1 MKKVILATV
10 LAASAVSMTT
20 NANAA
25 VVTGTI
31 CNAANAAGSGTGVAT
46 GSATDNNFVKTA
58 FTPKCS
64 ANTIV
69 VGEDGGTYFRTGSAS
84 SKGKNRFAGSSAGG
98 GVAASGSCGGTACA
112 ISDATTAMASTY
124 APTS

>member
-1 MKKVILATV
+1 MKKVILASV
-10 LAASAVSMTT
+10 LAATAVSMTN

-25 VVTGTI
+25 AVTGTI
-31 CNAANAAGSGTGVAT
+31 CNAATAAGNGTGVAIGT
-46 GSATDNNFVKTA
+46 GTDNNFVKTA

-64 ANTIV
+64 ANTFV

-84 SKGKNRFAGSSAGG
+84 QKGKNRFAGSSAGG
-98 GVAASGSCGGTACA
+98 GVAAAGSCSGTACA
-112 ISDATTAMASTY
+112 ASDATTAMSSTY